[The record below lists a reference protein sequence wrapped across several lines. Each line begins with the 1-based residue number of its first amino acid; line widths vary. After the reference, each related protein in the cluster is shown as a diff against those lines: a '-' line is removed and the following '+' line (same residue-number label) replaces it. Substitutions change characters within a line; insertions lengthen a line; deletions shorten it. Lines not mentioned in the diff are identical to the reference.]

1 MLYRGVPFMIKCDGL
16 PNNESKIVKPSL
28 INPNNLGEQPKT
40 SLVNEIVS
48 KFNEIPK
55 LSNLVPKKEKT
66 PIIKKVGPKI
76 DADKKAIEG
85 FLKSVG
91 LTNENQLEKTQNNGN
106 ICYVFITNTIK

>member
-1 MLYRGVPFMIKCDGL
+1 MFNRGVPFMIKCDGL

-48 KFNEIPK
+48 KFNELPK

-66 PIIKKVGPKI
+66 PLIKNEINEVAKIENNVVAKSENCQLANQADLLVGKLVKL
-76 DADKKAIEG
+76 DSK
-85 FLKSVG
+85 
-91 LTNENQLEKTQNNGN
+91 
-106 ICYVFITNTIK
+106 